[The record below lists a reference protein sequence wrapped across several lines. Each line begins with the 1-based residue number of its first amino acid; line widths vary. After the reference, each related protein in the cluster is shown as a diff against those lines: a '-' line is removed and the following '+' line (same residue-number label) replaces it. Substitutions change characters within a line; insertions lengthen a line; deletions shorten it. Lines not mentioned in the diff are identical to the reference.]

1 MAKINSGLLE
11 DLRRDLL
18 PPTEPGDLLN
28 DRPVGAAMKTRPAS
42 SLFFQALNELIRSK
56 PDQGT
61 FTLGSLFLAWSA
73 SVTVRKHWL

>member
-73 SVTVRKHWL
+73 SVTVR